1 MIKDPNVWM
10 WLVQTKKGDFFITV
24 VGKWTQEE
32 AAKRVKAVFEVQL
45 KLDIVGMIPRKRSTG
60 PDDIQ
65 CTIYEQ
71 QEEKAEVGFHFFA
84 GKKVWEAC
92 GRGAEFEAELILQK
106 SQK

>member
-1 MIKDPNVWM
+1 MDEPEVWM
-10 WLVQTKKGDFFITV
+10 WLVKTSKGVFFITV

-32 AAKRVKAVFEVQL
+32 ATKIVRAVFEVRL

-71 QEEKAEVGFHFFA
+71 QEEKDELGFHFLA
-84 GKKVWEAC
+84 GKKIWEAC
-92 GRGAEFEAELILQK
+92 GRGAEFDAELVLQK